1 MKSIL
6 TLLTLSFIA
15 CTDNSNSASPPFIAQ
30 YKDQKLSQTD
40 LQRHLPNFIN
50 PADSARLANLYIKQ
64 WLTQQATLNHIAN
77 KINHKE
83 PEINAKTAEYKN
95 QLILQ
100 EYFTQLID
108 QELDTIISN
117 DTIAHY
123 YRQHQ
128 TAFTAPT
135 HLYQFRY
142 IISPQ
147 PEGRELQKQITS
159 NDPQDLIALKGWCN
173 AKNATYKLDS
183 SWTEPPAIQQI
194 QALTH
199 INLQNIKPNDPPISF
214 LVENNKDKMHHF
226 FYLINLIKPNQ
237 ILPLSYVSIRI
248 RQSLLQKRKNELI
261 NRYQQ
266 NFYNQAM
273 QNNEAIIY

>member
-6 TLLTLSFIA
+6 TILTLTIFA
-15 CTDNSNSASPPFIAQ
+15 CTDNSNPNSPQFLAQ
-30 YKDQKLSQTD
+30 YKDQKLSQTQ
-40 LQRHLPNFIN
+40 LQQHLPPNLN
-50 PADSARLANLYIKQ
+50 PADSARIAQLYIKN
-64 WLTQQATLNHIAN
+64 WLTQQATINAIAN
-77 KINHKE
+77 KVKHKE

-95 QLILQ
+95 QLIIQ

-128 TAFTAPT
+128 TAFTSPT

-142 IISPQ
+142 IISPS
-147 PEGRELQKQITS
+147 PEGREFRKQIAS
-159 NDPQDLIALKGWCN
+159 NDPQDLITLKRWCN
-173 AKNATYKLDS
+173 AQNATYKLDS
-183 SWTEPPAIQQI
+183 IWNEPPAIQPI

-199 INLQNIKPNDPPISF
+199 INLQNIKPNDQPISF
-214 LVENNKDKMHHF
+214 IVENNNTKMHHF

-237 ILPLSYVSIRI
+237 ILPLSHVSIKI
-248 RQSLLQKRKNELI
+248 KQILLQKRKNELI

-273 QNNEAIIY
+273 QNKEAIIY